1 MRTGGLDQIPASR
14 AGTDGSSGVTQ
25 RTLVSPAAAAFRAHS
40 SSARSLTSTAQTVA
54 PGDRLASTQ
63 AIGP

>member
-1 MRTGGLDQIPASR
+1 M
-14 AGTDGSSGVTQ
+14 TQ
-25 RTLVSPAAAAFRAHS
+25 RTLVSPAAAAFRAHN

>member
-1 MRTGGLDQIPASR
+1 MRTGGLDQMPASR
-14 AGTDGSSGVTQ
+14 AGTAGSSGVG
-25 RTLVSPAAAAFRAHS
+25 SPAAAAFRAHS